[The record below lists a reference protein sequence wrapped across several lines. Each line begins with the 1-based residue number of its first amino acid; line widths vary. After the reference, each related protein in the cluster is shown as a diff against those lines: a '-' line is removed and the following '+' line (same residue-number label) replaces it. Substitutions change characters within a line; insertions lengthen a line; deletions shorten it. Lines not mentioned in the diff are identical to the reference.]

1 MSSRSIYL
9 RERAAKCEWHAKNM
23 SDGQTQRA
31 LRKLVAEYVAEAED
45 IESKE
50 AGGPI

>member
-23 SDGQTQRA
+23 FDGQTQRA